1 MTADFIEARLL
12 EYKNRWTVRYYLKG
26 KKIDIRVEKHRKNR
40 TTRQARAYIQS
51 AVVQKINRQLYN
63 GIDPRREARECNTIT
78 VSALIDKF
86 IENCINEGKKDNT
99 IFSYQSIL
107 TMGKNDAKT
116 TTKNCKPTEI
126 QKKCGWFY
134 KMNVAE
140 ITRQDAMRFFSDF
153 SKGISNKTARTRL
166 DIFKALFSYAIREEI
181 INETPFRNFPKI
193 KQDEQKIRVWTES
206 EKQTILEYTKEHDF
220 NFHTFIKIEMGGLMR
235 PCEIFRC
242 KIKDI
247 NFTDRIIKVPAEN
260 AKNGKTRHCI
270 IPTSM
275 YDIFDEWVNRNNL
288 LNFSNKNTYVFGK
301 NLLPSEKE
309 CTSELT
315 SYRFAQLRKK
325 LNLPKD
331 CVLYSGRHTG
341 ITTMLADP
349 NISNNTVRVQAG
361 HTDLKMTSHY
371 SNFLIEESK
380 EQLRNANI

>member
-1 MTADFIEARLL
+1 MTPDFVEARLFKF
-12 EYKNRWTVRYYLKG
+12 KNRWTVRYYLKG
-26 KKIDIRVEKHRKNR
+26 KKVDIRVEKYRKGL
-40 TTRQARAYIQS
+40 TAKEARAYIQR
-51 AVVQKINRQLYN
+51 AIIQKINRQLHN
-63 GIDPRREARECNTIT
+63 GIDPRGGGGESNKIT
-78 VSALIDKF
+78 VSTLIDDF
-86 IENCINEGKKDNT
+86 LQNCENEGKKNSTKD
-99 IFSYQSIL
+99 SYRYIL
-107 TMGKNDAKT
+107 GMGKNDTKT

-134 KMNVAE
+134 NMNVVD

-166 DIFKALFSYAIREEI
+166 DIFKALFSYAVREEI
-181 INETPFRNFPKI
+181 INETPFRNFPKL
-193 KQDEQKIRVWTES
+193 KQEEQKIRVWTES

-242 KIKDI
+242 QIKDI

-301 NLLPSEKE
+301 NLLPSENE

-325 LNLPKD
+325 LNLSKD

-341 ITTMLADP
+341 ITTMLANP